1 MSELKPCPFCGREA
15 EMKTFVS
22 VRLRL
27 WKMVGY
33 FAECSVCKNKTAMS
47 LDERDV
53 INAWNRRADNER

>member
-22 VRLRL
+22 GRL
-27 WKMVGY
+27 WKTVGY
-33 FAECSVCKNKTAMS
+33 FVECSVCKNHTAMS